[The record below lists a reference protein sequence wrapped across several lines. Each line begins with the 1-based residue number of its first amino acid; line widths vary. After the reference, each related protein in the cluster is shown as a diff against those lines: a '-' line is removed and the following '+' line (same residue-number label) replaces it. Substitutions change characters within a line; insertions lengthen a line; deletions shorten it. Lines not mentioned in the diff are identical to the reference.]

1 MKIKN
6 ERLDTFVHNN
16 SSQLTAGA
24 GLIIMMVLLSF
35 LSDNFF
41 SANNLINI
49 CLQASVIGILAIC
62 ETFVI
67 ISGGIDL
74 SVGAMVALPSAMMGY
89 FVVNKGI
96 NPVLGILVCLI
107 IGMICGLINGLLI
120 ALLDMPPFVVTLG
133 TMTIYRGLA
142 YEWTNAEAVYGLP
155 DSINFL
161 GQKYI
166 GIIPFAVIVVLLLY
180 VIAWF
185 ILKHTK
191 FGLYTYSIGGNVVAS
206 RLSGIRVKTVKCGIY
221 TLSGLLC
228 GIAGLVIA
236 GRMNGTSA
244 LVANGYETDAIAAAA
259 IGGISMAGG
268 KGNIWGTLIGV
279 LVMQCIRNGMNLLG
293 VSSYLQ
299 MVVIGI
305 VIIFA
310 VALDCIRRLRK
321 KG

>member
-6 ERLDTFVHNN
+6 DKVNTFIHNN

-24 GLIIMMVLLSF
+24 GLLIMILILSIV
-35 LSDNFF
+35 SENFF
-41 SANNLINI
+41 SAKNLINI
-49 CLQASVIGILAIC
+49 CLQASVIGVLAIC

-74 SVGAMVALPSAMMGY
+74 SVGAIVALSSAMMGEL
-89 FVVNKGI
+89 VVNRGL
-96 NPVLGILVCLI
+96 NGALGILACLL
-107 IGMICGLINGLLI
+107 IGCMCGLINGLLI
-120 ALLDMPPFVVTLG
+120 SLLDMPPFVVTLG
-133 TMTIYRGLA
+133 TMTIFRGLA
-142 YEWTNAEAVYGLP
+142 YEWTNAQAIYGLP

-166 GIIPFAVIVVLLLY
+166 GIIPIAVITVFLLY
-180 VIAWF
+180 LISWF
-185 ILKHTK
+185 IFKHTK

-206 RLSGIRVKTVKCGIY
+206 RLSGIKVKMIKCGIY
-221 TLSGLLC
+221 TLSGILC
-228 GIAGLVIA
+228 AIAGIIIA
-236 GRMNGTSA
+236 GRMNGTSG
-244 LVANGYETDAIAAAA
+244 LVASGYETDAIAAAA

-299 MVVIGI
+299 MVVIGS
-305 VIIFA
+305 VIIIA
-310 VALDCIRRLRK
+310 VAMDCIRRLRQS
-321 KG
+321 

>member
-6 ERLDTFVHNN
+6 ERINTFVHSN

-24 GLIIMMVLLSF
+24 GLIIMILLLSL

-41 SANNLINI
+41 AAKNLINI
-49 CLQASVIGILAIC
+49 CLQASVVGILAIC

-74 SVGAMVALPSAMMGY
+74 SVGAIVALSSALMGH
-89 FVVNKGI
+89 FVVNLEI
-96 NPVLGILVCLI
+96 NPAVGILSCLVIGAVC
-107 IGMICGLINGLLI
+107 GAINGLLI
-120 ALLDMPPFVVTLG
+120 SLLDMPPFIVTLG

-142 YEWTNAEAVYGLP
+142 YEWTDARAVYGLP

-161 GQKYI
+161 GQQYI
-166 GIIPFAVIVVLLLY
+166 GIIPVAVVVVLLLY
-180 VIAWF
+180 IISWF
-185 ILKHTK
+185 LLKNTK
-191 FGLYTYSIGGNVVAS
+191 LGLYTYSIGGNIVAS
-206 RLSGIRVKTVKCGIY
+206 RLSGIRVGVVKCGIY
-221 TLSGLLC
+221 VLSGFLC

-244 LVANGYETDAIAAAA
+244 LVASGYETDAIAASA
-259 IGGISMAGG
+259 IGGISMVGG

-279 LVMQCIRNGMNLLG
+279 LIMQCIRNGMNLLG

-299 MVVIGI
+299 MVVIGA
-305 VIIFA
+305 VIIIA
-310 VALDCIRRLRK
+310 VALDCIRRLHRN
-321 KG
+321 

>member
-6 ERLDTFVHNN
+6 EKINTFVHNN

-24 GLIIMMVLLSF
+24 GLIVLLIFLSF
-35 LSDNFF
+35 LSDNFL
-41 SANNLINI
+41 SARNLINI

-67 ISGGIDL
+67 ISGGVDL
-74 SVGAMVALPSAMMGY
+74 SVGAIVALSSALMGHY
-89 FVVNKGI
+89 VVN
-96 NPVLGILVCLI
+96 LGVNGVVGLILCLVI
-107 IGMICGLINGLLI
+107 STLCGLFNGVLI
-120 ALLDMPPFVVTLG
+120 SVLNMPPFVVTLG
-133 TMTIYRGLA
+133 TMTIFRGLA
-142 YEWTNAEAVYGLP
+142 YEWTNAKSIYGLP
-155 DSINFL
+155 ESINFL

-166 GIIPFAVIVVLLLY
+166 GIVPFAVVVVFILY
-180 VIAWF
+180 IISWF
-185 ILKHTK
+185 LLKHTK

-206 RLSGIRVKTVKCGIY
+206 RLSGIRVNLVKCGIY
-221 TLSGLLC
+221 VLGGLLC
-228 GIAGLVIA
+228 GIAGILIA

-244 LVANGYETDAIAAAA
+244 LVATGYETDAIAAAA

-299 MVVIGI
+299 MVVIGA
-305 VIIFA
+305 VIIIA
-310 VALDCIRRLRK
+310 VAADCIRILRK
-321 KG
+321 K